1 MIPVLYSEN
10 EKEFKTQGLGCLTDA
25 ISCKVTE
32 ERNGSFELEMQYPID
47 GIHYSDIAYS
57 RIITAV
63 PADGEDPQPFE
74 IYRITRPLNGKVTVY
89 AQHIS
94 YRLSYTVT
102 LPSTKSDNAADALKS
117 IKDNAVTDCPFTFET
132 DVVKAGSFINSKVQS
147 IRALLGGQTGSIL
160 DCFGGEYKWDK
171 WNVKLCDTRGSTL
184 PISLEYGKNLTDLQ
198 QEENI
203 ESTYTAVICTWT
215 SSDADNPTHVNG
227 DIVYTDNWKSFPY
240 VRTLV
245 VDKSSDYENQ
255 PTKED
260 LTGDAEKY
268 ISANG
273 VGIPKVSIKVSFIN
287 LADTEEYK
295 HILPLQHINLC
306 DTIRVRFPK
315 LGVNASAKVIKTVY
329 DVLGEKYTSLEVGDA
344 RTSLVSTTAAV
355 SQEIEDTGKTLDA
368 KFRSELKKQTDLI
381 TGGKGGYVVI
391 RRDEETGYPDEILI
405 MDQPDKLT
413 AKNVIRMN
421 KNGIGFSQNGYNG
434 PFNSAW
440 TIDSKF
446 NADFIGTGILSDQSG
461 NYSLNME
468 SGKVIMKDAEFSGEI
483 VCNKSS
489 NGLNSGDGLYA
500 NNRGI
505 SIGQVSSWGG
515 VPIFSVNLD
524 NGESTPVRTT
534 GIGFYHR
541 DGSTFGYFYPWG
553 TSTADGGL
561 PSGHRL
567 SARER
572 GVQFNWDLRID
583 GNLYAAEVSS
593 ANRLYAMNGIL
604 ANGNSEIGRLNGNTT
619 LIGYEPG
626 EGGTVLRVG
635 SSGVSIKVGLNMNGY
650 GIADCPSLSDEN
662 LKQNI
667 EDLNLEKARRLIKKL
682 RPKTFSFKDQ
692 AGRTRHG
699 FIAQDLD
706 KIEEGKDLVSHP
718 KGAPLSIYYED
729 IIADLV
735 RVMQEQDEAISK
747 IEKKIESI
755 GEKITTILKEME

>member
-132 DVVKAGSFINSKVQS
+132 DVVKSGSYINPKVQS

-215 SSDADNPTHVNG
+215 SSDETIDETVTGN
-227 DIVYTDNWKSFPY
+227 IVYTSNHESFPY

-245 VDKSSDYENQ
+245 VDKSSDYEKA
-255 PTKED
+255 PTVTD
-260 LTGDAEKY
+260 LTKDAEKY

-273 VGIPKVSIKVSFIN
+273 VGIPKVSIKVSFVN

-315 LGVNASAKVIKTVY
+315 LGVNASAKVIKTV
-329 DVLGEKYTSLEVGDA
+329 
-344 RTSLVSTTAAV
+344 
-355 SQEIEDTGKTLDA
+355 
-368 KFRSELKKQTDLI
+368 
-381 TGGKGGYVVI
+381 
-391 RRDEETGYPDEILI
+391 
-405 MDQPDKLT
+405 
-413 AKNVIRMN
+413 
-421 KNGIGFSQNGYNG
+421 
-434 PFNSAW
+434 
-440 TIDSKF
+440 
-446 NADFIGTGILSDQSG
+446 
-461 NYSLNME
+461 
-468 SGKVIMKDAEFSGEI
+468 
-483 VCNKSS
+483 
-489 NGLNSGDGLYA
+489 
-500 NNRGI
+500 
-505 SIGQVSSWGG
+505 
-515 VPIFSVNLD
+515 
-524 NGESTPVRTT
+524 
-534 GIGFYHR
+534 
-541 DGSTFGYFYPWG
+541 
-553 TSTADGGL
+553 
-561 PSGHRL
+561 
-567 SARER
+567 
-572 GVQFNWDLRID
+572 
-583 GNLYAAEVSS
+583 
-593 ANRLYAMNGIL
+593 
-604 ANGNSEIGRLNGNTT
+604 
-619 LIGYEPG
+619 
-626 EGGTVLRVG
+626 
-635 SSGVSIKVGLNMNGY
+635 
-650 GIADCPSLSDEN
+650 
-662 LKQNI
+662 
-667 EDLNLEKARRLIKKL
+667 
-682 RPKTFSFKDQ
+682 
-692 AGRTRHG
+692 
-699 FIAQDLD
+699 
-706 KIEEGKDLVSHP
+706 
-718 KGAPLSIYYED
+718 
-729 IIADLV
+729 
-735 RVMQEQDEAISK
+735 
-747 IEKKIESI
+747 
-755 GEKITTILKEME
+755 

>member
-32 ERNGSFELEMQYPID
+32 ERNGAFELEMQYPID

-57 RIITAV
+57 RIITAI

-102 LPSTKSDNAADALKS
+102 LPSTKSDNAGDALKS

-132 DVVKAGSFINSKVQS
+132 DVVKSGSYFNPKVQS
-147 IRALLGGQTGSIL
+147 IRSLLGGQTGSIL

-215 SSDADNPTHVNG
+215 SSDETIDETVTGN
-227 DIVYTDNWKSFPY
+227 IVYTSNHESFPY
-240 VRTLV
+240 ARTLV
-245 VDKSSDYENQ
+245 VDKSSDYEKA
-255 PTKED
+255 PTVTD
-260 LTGDAEKY
+260 LTKDAEKY

-273 VGIPKVSIKVSFIN
+273 VGIPKVSIKVSFVN

-315 LGVNASAKVIKTVY
+315 LGVNAAAKVIKTVY

-344 RTSLVSTTAAV
+344 RTSLVSTTAAM
-355 SQEIEDTGKTLDA
+355 SQDIDETNKVFSSKL
-368 KFRSELKKQTDLI
+368 RSELKKQTDLI

-421 KNGIGFSQNGYNG
+421 KSGIGFSQSGYNG

-446 NADFIGTGILSDQSG
+446 NADYIGAGSINANLIKSGELEDGTGNFYLD
-461 NYSLNME
+461 MAT
-468 SGKVIMKDAEFSGEI
+468 GKLVMKDGTYSGVI
-483 VCNKSS
+483 DITGS
-489 NGLNSGDGLYA
+489 N
-500 NNRGI
+500 
-505 SIGQVSSWGG
+505 
-515 VPIFSVNLD
+515 
-524 NGESTPVRTT
+524 TT
-534 GIGFYHR
+534 H
-541 DGSTFGYFYPWG
+541 
-553 TSTADGGL
+553 
-561 PSGHRL
+561 
-567 SARER
+567 
-572 GVQFNWDLRID
+572 ID
-583 GNLYAAEVSS
+583 GNGIYAQWLDLSERNGEIWAPNFWVNRKGNGAVEIKNKLYFVTWNNALGAT
-593 ANRLYAMNGIL
+593 LYAMNE
-604 ANGNSEIGRLNGNTT
+604 GNLTIEGSIYATGSGNF
-619 LIGYEPG
+619 
-626 EGGTVLRVG
+626 
-635 SSGVSIKVGLNMNGY
+635 NQ
-650 GIADCPSLSDEN
+650 SD
-662 LKQNI
+662 
-667 EDLNLEKARRLIKKL
+667 RRLKEEIKEIPSEESLQTILDLKPVSF
-682 RPKTFSFKDQ
+682 RFKKFPKTSH
-692 AGRTRHG
+692 HG
-699 FIAQDLD
+699 FIAQDVKDSIGDSDWGVWSETDAGNGLKD
-706 KIEEGKDLVSHP
+706 GQFLNYEE
-718 KGAPLSIYYED
+718 

-735 RVMQEQDEAISK
+735 GAIKSLDRR
-747 IEKKIESI
+747 IEE
-755 GEKITTILKEME
+755 LEMERK

>member
-132 DVVKAGSFINSKVQS
+132 DVVKAGSYINSKVQS

-245 VDKSSDYENQ
+245 VDKSSDYESQ
-255 PTKED
+255 PAKEE

-306 DTIRVRFPK
+306 DTIRVRFSK

-344 RTSLVSTTAAV
+344 RTSLVSTTASV

-391 RRDEETGYPDEILI
+391 RRDEETGYPDEILV

-446 NADFIGTGILSDQSG
+446 NADFIGAGTITAITIQTAKPEEGVERVAIEKGTSAIKGLTGTGKLINVIDMMNGADANDESANMVLDCKNLLAIRAPKIGVVAQSYG
-461 NYSLNME
+461 EAEANVKQCITGTAQYITSVSKNMNY
-468 SGKVIMKDAEFSGEI
+468 GEGEQGTHEGY
-483 VCNKSS
+483 VF
-489 NGLNSGDGLYA
+489 DGAVFCTLPVY
-500 NNRGI
+500 
-505 SIGQVSSWGG
+505 
-515 VPIFSVNLD
+515 LD
-524 NGESTPVRTT
+524 VRTS
-534 GIGFYHR
+534 GINY
-541 DGSTFGYFYPWG
+541 
-553 TSTADGGL
+553 
-561 PSGHRL
+561 
-567 SARER
+567 
-572 GVQFNWDLRID
+572 I
-583 GNLYAAEVSS
+583 
-593 ANRLYAMNGIL
+593 NGMVV
-604 ANGNSEIGRLNGNTT
+604 T
-619 LIGYEPG
+619 
-626 EGGTVLRVG
+626 
-635 SSGVSIKVGLNMNGY
+635 
-650 GIADCPSLSDEN
+650 
-662 LKQNI
+662 QN
-667 EDLNLEKARRLIKKL
+667 E
-682 RPKTFSFKDQ
+682 
-692 AGRTRHG
+692 
-699 FIAQDLD
+699 
-706 KIEEGKDLVSHP
+706 SHT
-718 KGAPLSIYYED
+718 Y
-729 IIADLV
+729 
-735 RVMQEQDEAISK
+735 
-747 IEKKIESI
+747 
-755 GEKITTILKEME
+755 TI

>member
-74 IYRITRPLNGKVTVY
+74 IYRITRPLNGKMTVY

-132 DVVKAGSFINSKVQS
+132 DVVKSGSYFNPKVQS
-147 IRALLGGQTGSIL
+147 IRSLLGGQTGSIL

-215 SSDADNPTHVNG
+215 SSDETIDETVTGN
-227 DIVYTDNWKSFPY
+227 IVYTSNHESFPY

-245 VDKSSDYENQ
+245 VDKSSDYEKA
-255 PTKED
+255 PTVTD
-260 LTGDAEKY
+260 LTKDAEKY

-273 VGIPKVSIKVSFIN
+273 VGIPKVSIKVSFVN

-344 RTSLVSTTAAV
+344 RTSLVSTTAAM
-355 SQEIEDTGKTLDA
+355 SQDIDETNKVFSSKL
-368 KFRSELKKQTDLI
+368 RSELKKQTDLI

-421 KNGIGFSQNGYNG
+421 KSGIGFSQNGYNG
-434 PFNSAW
+434 PFISAW

-446 NADFIGTGILSDQSG
+446 NADFIGAGELSGVAIKQYSEAGVQNGTWDSTGIHLIGNQNMLSIQDEKTKEYYLKGAVFSEGGGIHCSVIETDHLYINSKGQNGVWING
-461 NYSLNME
+461 NNQGSEINSVGYIFRTS
-468 SGKVIMKDAEFSGEI
+468 SGEEGG
-483 VCNKSS
+483 KAY
-489 NGLNSGDGLYA
+489 GSGDGEITFTHQ
-500 NNRGI
+500 NG
-505 SIGQVSSWGG
+505 
-515 VPIFSVNLD
+515 SVKLN
-524 NGESTPVRTT
+524 
-534 GIGFYHR
+534 IQ
-541 DGSTFGYFYPWG
+541 G
-553 TSTADGGL
+553 TI
-561 PSGHRL
+561 
-567 SARER
+567 E
-572 GVQFNWDLRID
+572 Q
-583 GNLYAAEVSS
+583 
-593 ANRLYAMNGIL
+593 
-604 ANGNSEIGRLNGNTT
+604 
-619 LIGYEPG
+619 
-626 EGGTVLRVG
+626 
-635 SSGVSIKVGLNMNGY
+635 
-650 GIADCPSLSDEN
+650 LSDKRAKEN
-662 LKQNI
+662 VSDI
-667 EDLNLEKARRLIKKL
+667 SYSESLNFIRNL
-682 RPKTFSFKDQ
+682 RPRRFNFVNDEGNEQ
-692 AGRTRHG
+692 YG
-699 FIAQDLD
+699 FIAQ
-706 KIEEGKDLVSHP
+706 E
-718 KGAPLSIYYED
+718 
-729 IIADLV
+729 
-735 RVMQEQDEAISK
+735 
-747 IEKKIESI
+747 IEKNQKIKGIVSTKEGTLPNGKRVSDMKSVKYEQI
-755 GEKITTILKEME
+755 IPFLVKAVQKQDQQINEMKNKLKEKE

>member
-117 IKDNAVTDCPFTFET
+117 IKDNAVTECPFTFET
-132 DVVKAGSFINSKVQS
+132 DVVKAGSYINTKVQS
-147 IRALLGGQTGSIL
+147 IRSLLGGQTGSIL

-215 SSDADNPTHVNG
+215 SSDETIDETVTGN
-227 DIVYTDNWKSFPY
+227 IVYTSNHESFPY

-245 VDKSSDYENQ
+245 VDKSSDYEKA
-255 PTKED
+255 PTVTD
-260 LTGDAEKY
+260 LTKDAEKY

-273 VGIPKVSIKVSFIN
+273 VGIPKVSIKVSFVN

-306 DTIRVRFPK
+306 DTIRVRFSK

-344 RTSLVSTTAAV
+344 RTSLVSTTAAM
-355 SQEIEDTGKTLDA
+355 SQDIDETNKVFSSKL
-368 KFRSELKKQTDLI
+368 RSELKKQTDLI

-421 KNGIGFSQNGYNG
+421 KSGIGFSQSGYNG
-434 PFNSAW
+434 PFSSAW

-446 NADFIGTGILSDQSG
+446 NADYIGAGSINANLIKSGELEDGTGNFYLD
-461 NYSLNME
+461 MAT
-468 SGKVIMKDAEFSGEI
+468 GKLVMKDGTYSGVIDITGSKTTHIDGSGIYTQWLDLASRAGEI
-483 VCNKSS
+483 WAPHFWV
-489 NGLNSGDGLYA
+489 
-500 NNRGI
+500 NRGGQGTTEVQGKLQIVTDGGELGASLYSTQEGNLSIDGSIYATGEGNFNQSDIRLKEDIHDI
-505 SIGQVSSWGG
+505 SDMEALATVLCL
-515 VPIFSVNLD
+515 N
-524 NGESTPVRTT
+524 PVRYR
-534 GIGFYHR
+534 FKKH
-541 DGSTFGYFYPWG
+541 P
-553 TSTADGGL
+553 
-561 PSGHRL
+561 
-567 SARER
+567 E
-572 GVQFNWDLRID
+572 
-583 GNLYAAEVSS
+583 
-593 ANRLYAMNGIL
+593 
-604 ANGNSEIGRLNGNTT
+604 
-619 LIGYEPG
+619 
-626 EGGTVLRVG
+626 TVH
-635 SSGVSIKVGLNMNGY
+635 
-650 GIADCPSLSDEN
+650 
-662 LKQNI
+662 
-667 EDLNLEKARRLIKKL
+667 
-682 RPKTFSFKDQ
+682 
-692 AGRTRHG
+692 HG
-699 FIAQDLD
+699 FIAQEVKAATDGSNWGIWSKADAGNGL
-706 KIEEGKDLVSHP
+706 KDGQYVN
-718 KGAPLSIYYED
+718 YTE

-735 RVMQEQDEAISK
+735 GAIK
-747 IEKKIESI
+747 ALDRRIEE
-755 GEKITTILKEME
+755 LEMERK

>member
-1 MIPVLYSEN
+1 MTPVLYSEN

-132 DVVKAGSFINSKVQS
+132 DVVKSGSYFNSKVQS
-147 IRALLGGQTGSIL
+147 IRSLLGGQTGSIL

-171 WNVKLCDTRGSTL
+171 WNVRLCDTRGSTL

-245 VDKSSDYENQ
+245 VDKSSDYESQ
-255 PTKED
+255 PAKED
-260 LTGDAEKY
+260 LTSDAEKY

-273 VGIPKVSIKVSFIN
+273 VGIPKVSIKVSFVN

-306 DTIRVRFPK
+306 DTIRVRFSK

-355 SQEIEDTGKTLDA
+355 SQEIENTGKTLDA

-381 TGGKGGYVVI
+381 TGGKGGYIVI

-446 NADFIGTGILSDQSG
+446 NADFIGAGTITAITIQTAKPEEGVERVAIEKGTSAIKGLTGAGKLINIIDMMNGADANDESANMVLDCKNLLAIRAPKIGVVAQSYG
-461 NYSLNME
+461 EAEASVKQCITGTAQYITSVSKNMNY
-468 SGKVIMKDAEFSGEI
+468 GEGEQGTHEGY
-483 VCNKSS
+483 VF
-489 NGLNSGDGLYA
+489 DGAVFCTLPVY
-500 NNRGI
+500 
-505 SIGQVSSWGG
+505 
-515 VPIFSVNLD
+515 LD
-524 NGESTPVRTT
+524 VRTS
-534 GIGFYHR
+534 GINY
-541 DGSTFGYFYPWG
+541 
-553 TSTADGGL
+553 
-561 PSGHRL
+561 
-567 SARER
+567 
-572 GVQFNWDLRID
+572 I
-583 GNLYAAEVSS
+583 
-593 ANRLYAMNGIL
+593 NGMVV
-604 ANGNSEIGRLNGNTT
+604 T
-619 LIGYEPG
+619 
-626 EGGTVLRVG
+626 
-635 SSGVSIKVGLNMNGY
+635 
-650 GIADCPSLSDEN
+650 
-662 LKQNI
+662 QN
-667 EDLNLEKARRLIKKL
+667 E
-682 RPKTFSFKDQ
+682 
-692 AGRTRHG
+692 
-699 FIAQDLD
+699 
-706 KIEEGKDLVSHP
+706 SHT
-718 KGAPLSIYYED
+718 Y
-729 IIADLV
+729 
-735 RVMQEQDEAISK
+735 
-747 IEKKIESI
+747 
-755 GEKITTILKEME
+755 TI

>member
-132 DVVKAGSFINSKVQS
+132 DVVKSGSYINPKVQS
-147 IRALLGGQTGSIL
+147 IRSLLGGQTGSIL

-215 SSDADNPTHVNG
+215 SSNETIDETVTGN
-227 DIVYTDNWKSFPY
+227 IVYTSNHESFPY

-245 VDKSSDYENQ
+245 VDKSSDYEEA
-255 PTKED
+255 PTVTD
-260 LTGDAEKY
+260 LTKDAEKY

-273 VGIPKVSIKVSFIN
+273 VGIPRVSIKVSFVN

-344 RTSLVSTTAAV
+344 RTSLVSTTVAM
-355 SQEIEDTGKTLDA
+355 SQDIDETSKVFSSKL
-368 KFRSELKKQTDLI
+368 RSELKKQTDLI

-421 KNGIGFSQNGYNG
+421 KSGIGFSQSGYNG
-434 PFNSAW
+434 PFSSAW

-446 NADFIGTGILSDQSG
+446 NADFIGAGELSGVAIKQYSEAGAQNGTWDSTGIHLIGNQNMFSIQDEKTKEYYLKGAVFSEGGGIHCSVIEADHLYINSKDQNGVWING
-461 NYSLNME
+461 NNQGSEINSVGYIFRTS
-468 SGKVIMKDAEFSGEI
+468 SGEEGG
-483 VCNKSS
+483 KAY
-489 NGLNSGDGLYA
+489 GSGDGEITFEHP
-500 NNRGI
+500 NG
-505 SIGQVSSWGG
+505 
-515 VPIFSVNLD
+515 SVTLN
-524 NGESTPVRTT
+524 
-534 GIGFYHR
+534 IQ
-541 DGSTFGYFYPWG
+541 G
-553 TSTADGGL
+553 TI
-561 PSGHRL
+561 
-567 SARER
+567 E
-572 GVQFNWDLRID
+572 Q
-583 GNLYAAEVSS
+583 
-593 ANRLYAMNGIL
+593 
-604 ANGNSEIGRLNGNTT
+604 
-619 LIGYEPG
+619 
-626 EGGTVLRVG
+626 
-635 SSGVSIKVGLNMNGY
+635 
-650 GIADCPSLSDEN
+650 LSDKRAKEN
-662 LKQNI
+662 VSDI
-667 EDLNLEKARRLIKKL
+667 SYSESLNFIRNL
-682 RPKTFSFKDQ
+682 RPRRFNFVNEEGNEQ
-692 AGRTRHG
+692 YG
-699 FIAQDLD
+699 FIAQEIE
-706 KIEEGKDLVSHP
+706 KIQKIKGIVSTKEGTLPNGKRVSDMKSVKYEQIIPFLV
-718 KGAPLSIYYED
+718 K
-729 IIADLV
+729 V
-735 RVMQEQDEAISK
+735 VQEQDQQINEMK
-747 IEKKIESI
+747 NK
-755 GEKITTILKEME
+755 LKEKE

>member
-1 MIPVLYSEN
+1 MTPVLYSEN

-47 GIHYSDIAYS
+47 GIHYGDIAYS

-74 IYRITRPLNGKVTVY
+74 IYRITRPLNGKVTIY

-132 DVVKAGSFINSKVQS
+132 DVVKAGSFFNPKVQS
-147 IRALLGGQTGSIL
+147 IRSLLGGQTGSIL

-215 SSDADNPTHVNG
+215 SSDADNPTHING

-245 VDKSSDYENQ
+245 VDKSSDYESQ
-255 PTKED
+255 PAKED
-260 LTGDAEKY
+260 LTSDAEKY

-273 VGIPKVSIKVSFIN
+273 VGIPKVSIKVSFVN

-306 DTIRVRFPK
+306 DTIRVCFSK

-355 SQEIEDTGKTLDA
+355 SQEIENTGKTLDA
-368 KFRSELKKQTDLI
+368 KFRSEMKKQTDLI
-381 TGGKGGYVVI
+381 TGGKGGYVLI
-391 RRDEETGYPDEILI
+391 RKDEETGYPDEILI
-405 MDQPDKLT
+405 MDQPDKMT

-421 KNGIGFSQNGYNG
+421 KNGIGFSEGNGYKG
-434 PFNSAW
+434 PFQSAW
-440 TIDSKF
+440 TIDGTF
-446 NADFIGTGILSDQSG
+446 NADFINSGELEASLIKSGKIASADNSLVFDLDSGLLTAKKLSINSENFQLAENGTVTATNATISGTFKAGELTFGGSGIYGNKGGFITVDGYSMYLGGTWSQCNTYLNGDKIYIGGTGTGIKFGSDNITVGSQSG
-461 NYSLNME
+461 
-468 SGKVIMKDAEFSGEI
+468 K
-483 VCNKSS
+483 
-489 NGLNSGDGLYA
+489 NGSISFNDGYDLVT
-500 NNRGI
+500 
-505 SIGQVSSWGG
+505 GQVVTG
-515 VPIFSVNLD
+515 VTKSTKNVVQSISMENMYAFTTFTLEKVKIPNGATFNKYSNTVTLSYPYKDYYVFSAY
-524 NGESTPVRTT
+524 SYKQMK
-534 GIGFYHR
+534 GI
-541 DGSTFGYFYPWG
+541 
-553 TSTADGGL
+553 TSTTEAAVVSDVTAATKTVTKRTDKVVQFAGGL
-561 PSGHRL
+561 CTS
-567 SARER
+567 
-572 GVQFNWDLRID
+572 
-583 GNLYAAEVSS
+583 
-593 ANRLYAMNGIL
+593 
-604 ANGNSEIGRLNGNTT
+604 
-619 LIGYEPG
+619 
-626 EGGTVLRVG
+626 
-635 SSGVSIKVGLNMNGY
+635 
-650 GIADCPSLSDEN
+650 
-662 LKQNI
+662 
-667 EDLNLEKARRLIKKL
+667 
-682 RPKTFSFKDQ
+682 
-692 AGRTRHG
+692 
-699 FIAQDLD
+699 
-706 KIEEGKDLVSHP
+706 
-718 KGAPLSIYYED
+718 
-729 IIADLV
+729 
-735 RVMQEQDEAISK
+735 
-747 IEKKIESI
+747 
-755 GEKITTILKEME
+755 